1 MEWWNAAVT
10 EDADNGWFPH
20 DEALQ
25 RLVLDKKA
33 DIGDLFPAVASEV
46 TYASKGARGSAATTR
61 ASSGHLVVAAARGR
75 HTGIPVRGMS

>member
-46 TYASKGARGSAATTR
+46 TYASKGARGSPRRHGHRLDIWSSQRPEDGTR
-61 ASSGHLVVAAARGR
+61 VYQ
-75 HTGIPVRGMS
+75 